1 MINVSLRKVF
11 DFVGRLLMA
20 TTFAVAIPPKIYKFP
35 SFVDAIS
42 NQGIPEPLASLL
54 LVGAIA
60 CLIGG
65 VGYLVFDKN
74 QAIGAS
80 LLLVFIVPA
89 TAIMHFA
96 PFQALAVF
104 SNIGLAGGLL
114 MVLTRTNTSK
124 KPPVPN
130 TAKQTLASFFKLF
143 KD

>member
-1 MINVSLRKVF
+1 MINVSSRKVF

-35 SFVDAIS
+35 SFIDAIS
-42 NQGIPEPLASLL
+42 NQGIPKPIATIL

-74 QAIGAS
+74 QAIGAF
-80 LLLVFIVPA
+80 LLLLFIVPA
-89 TAIMHFA
+89 TVIMHFA

-114 MVLTRTNTSK
+114 MVLSRTNIVNKSTVQNS
-124 KPPVPN
+124 
-130 TAKQTLASFFKLF
+130 AKQTLASFFKSL
-143 KD
+143 KN